1 MVLRAGALIWQG
13 RLGIRGRLRSAK
25 AFLYARGMRALTCAL
40 PFLLLVAGAGC
51 STGVIAAVEDAGS
64 GGLPDAGADLAV
76 PPPPPVA
83 SGCVDSVTAG
93 DHVYT
98 CDGLR
103 VDATIPP
110 TCLAPG
116 CGLIVEL
123 HGDTGTGLFMDGH
136 TNLRALARQNGY
148 VVLAPTGPP
157 FGNPYPGS
165 TWTPAEDAKILA
177 MTRLVASVFRVD
189 AKRIHLTGFSRGGF
203 VTWRLLCDAAD
214 LFASVAPAAAGEG
227 SSFGEVTCF
236 GNGRAP
242 KRQADI
248 LFLLGRT
255 DMSVPYSTMASIRDG
270 AITQYGG
277 ANKQVLK
284 SDANY
289 THNRWTSPQGA
300 VIETFDHAYETVAD
314 GPFGSARGHCFPGS
328 KTDPYAAQY
337 AVPCKAP
344 NAFTWGDEVMKF
356 FLAHPMK

>member
-1 MVLRAGALIWQG
+1 
-13 RLGIRGRLRSAK
+13 
-25 AFLYARGMRALTCAL
+25 MRALTAAL
-40 PFLLLVAGAGC
+40 PMSLLLAGAGC
-51 STGVIAAVEDAGS
+51 SPGTSAAAADADAG
-64 GGLPDAGADLAV
+64 GGPDGGADLAP
-76 PPPPPVA
+76 PPPPPVP
-83 SGCVDSVTAG
+83 SGCIDSVSAG

-103 VDATIPP
+103 VDATIPSS
-110 TCLAPG
+110 CLAPG

-136 TNLRALARQNGY
+136 TNLRALGRQNGY
-148 VVLAPTGPP
+148 VVIAPTGPP

-165 TWTPAEDAKILA
+165 TWTPTEDAKLLA
-177 MTRLVASVFRVD
+177 MTRLFASVFRID

-214 LFASVAPAAAGEG
+214 LFASFAPAAAGEG

-236 GNGRAP
+236 AGGRTP

-255 DMSVPYSTMASIRDG
+255 DMSVLYSTMASIRDA
-270 AITQYGG
+270 AIAQYGATG
-277 ANKQVLK
+277 KQVL
-284 SDANY
+284 SGDASY

-300 VIETFDHAYETVAD
+300 VIETFDHAYETVSD
-314 GPFGSARGHCFPGS
+314 GPFASARGHCFPGS
-328 KTDPYAAQY
+328 KSDPYAPQY